1 MAYPFNETFATGIP
15 AGFATAGGS
24 GSMTATWN
32 ATAQAVDLVFS
43 QASALWQI
51 TAATQ
56 SSDFWFEMDVE
67 IIASPAST
75 PRFGF
80 WLWDGVG
87 VLEGHALIVWEG
99 AWDYSARTASGAA
112 SESETRPS
120 AWWGVVGARRT
131 LRIDIK
137 KSAQGVWS
145 TLLQM
150 DGEPVGRFGKR
161 YYPSF
166 LPCIFGWGITLR
178 LHRAA
183 GGTPSTLVGAPPL
196 QGRVAR
202 PAVGRRILVPEHAA
216 ALKFNHRGLRLLTG
230 TRSHYYH
237 GRHRIRGTVKEKGLQ
252 ADVPVS
258 RRVLLVDERTWFVV
272 RAAWS
277 DAATGAYAFER
288 INPDIRY
295 VVMAFDHNGNY
306 RAVVA
311 DNLHAEPMP

>member
-15 AGFATAGGS
+15 AGFAAAGGS
-24 GSMTATWN
+24 GSLTATWN
-32 ATAQAVDLVFS
+32 ATAQAADLVFS

-67 IIASPAST
+67 IIASPTST

-87 VLEGHALIVWEG
+87 ALEGHALIVWEG
-99 AWDYSARTASGAA
+99 VWDCSARTSSGVTV
-112 SESETRPS
+112 ESEARPS
-120 AWWGVVGARRT
+120 AWWASVGTRKT
-131 LRIDIK
+131 LRVDLK
-137 KSAQGVWS
+137 RGAQGVWAI
-145 TLLQM
+145 LLQL
-150 DGEPVGRFGKR
+150 DGEPIGAYLRR
-161 YYPSF
+161 YYASV

-183 GGTPSTLVGAPPL
+183 GGTPSALVDAPL
-196 QGRVAR
+196 LRCRAGRSAVA
-202 PAVGRRILVPEHAA
+202 RRILVPEHAA
-216 ALKFNHRGLRLLTG
+216 ALKPRHRGLRLLTG
-230 TRSHYYH
+230 TRNHYYQ

-258 RRVLLVDERTWFVV
+258 RRVLLIDERTWFVV